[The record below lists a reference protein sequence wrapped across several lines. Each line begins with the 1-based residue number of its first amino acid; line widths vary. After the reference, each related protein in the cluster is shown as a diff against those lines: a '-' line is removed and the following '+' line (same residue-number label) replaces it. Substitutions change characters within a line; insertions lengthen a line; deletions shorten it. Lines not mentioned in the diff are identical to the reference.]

1 MAARGSAGTQRG
13 RGDAGR
19 GRGEKS
25 TPKTPAKEETD
36 DDNRSWEVTTETT
49 PARRTSEENVEVVA
63 EEGRGRA
70 PGEAERQGLRDP
82 WLEDQGDP
90 WSEDRWWEGSRRGWQ
105 EEWGSRWGSND
116 WWSNDRNKDYSDPPS
131 WAGWAHYRLWRKA
144 VTRWDTSTDIKMHRR
159 ADRIFKSM
167 DWDLQARFEHLSDGD
182 LTDHDYLSRILS
194 VLDVLAG
201 EKQSTEKRR
210 AVRKA
215 LFEGSRRGD
224 ESLSQF
230 ALRREQEFAMA
241 ERYVTIPSDL
251 KAILLEENAALGKQG
266 VMNLRTLTSGTGDF
280 DTVVKALKVLDTEE
294 EGISTKAKGSHF
306 VGHAA
311 SSSDVPQEETLVAEE
326 VESSSMASQD
336 WQEIMQEVEKM
347 DLDEHQ
353 VTEVF
358 VAMEK
363 EKRTWKENKKLK
375 LARRK
380 DRRHFS
386 GGLKKND
393 GRERGDQ
400 RPSVDQMKRISRCG
414 NCGEKGHW
422 AEDCVRPYR
431 SKADRLAQEASARNK
446 VDKSKK
452 VAFVFLGG
460 GEEDSQR
467 NTFVGVEVSEFN
479 GMAIPDYVMEILD
492 KHRVRTQ
499 GPGEELGKSGIFLT
513 IPAGHAIIDPGA
525 GQDLIGAP
533 SYGRLKQQLAQ
544 GGLQPVQIEEKPASA
559 SGVGGK
565 ATTLFQAL
573 IPCILGGAPGV
584 VKVTVVAEDIPHLL
598 SIGLLESAGS
608 VINTQTNQIQFE
620 NIGTEDKMVRL
631 RSGHRVVDV
640 SKWDG
645 QPFPVPQEVQDKYG
659 ISDGAFNLKDGRS
672 HGAYMSGHGSSAGEE
687 DWWNVPG
694 TTLLV
699 KIHQEARK
707 KLYNPMH
714 EKCAE
719 SWHEQLGE
727 RRVTIC
733 QQATGEVSCF
743 ADEWRKKE
751 GVSLEQEW
759 HGITIFTKD
768 HDHGKLCPSLQCFS
782 SSSPRNSCDRD
793 QHSSFC
799 LLHGGA
805 EDSSFMSQCYGRG
818 TEGEEDG
825 SALGGAHEGQREG
838 GELRPPGGL
847 HCRRGQPVWQMATVP
862 SLSNED
868 IIHPTPGQA
877 GEEEE
882 GEAGGGGVRDE
893 GDPEGAGGCP
903 VEVRVPTREEGDS
916 LGINRSEGAAR
927 DADRVKPS
935 ASIWNDFLVGTG
947 IGSGGAGAASSH
959 GDVAAGHDGPG
970 SYVASYASRSGG
982 TDASSAA
989 SREDTSR
996 GSRDGLGQGGRGGTA
1011 SSVSEPDGEESPL
1024 VSDETGS
1031 GDSGAEAARGEM
1043 QNDGI
1048 EGEAQYDVIEGE
1060 EMRREEGSPAGLMQV
1075 KSDNFYKIGQAAG
1088 GLTECE
1094 AFMSFQQ
1101 EHKIAFKAPE
1111 LRKYVDEEDINDD
1124 YEASIPKNVKKAT
1137 LNFLEAAGR
1146 SLPEEPGRKRGFKI
1160 MELFSPPRVTR
1171 ECRRFGC
1178 TTTRVPAYDLDC
1190 GWDFFSAKDRKAFW
1204 QALEEEDPD
1213 LVVMSPECRAF
1224 SQMMNVNWEKM
1235 DPEEARRIQV
1245 QGMAMFQF
1253 CIRVA
1258 DHQLQ
1263 KGKWFLLEQPLTA
1276 SSWRTQA
1283 ARWLERQDGVMKADL
1298 DQCAFNLR
1306 LGPLQQLVRKA
1317 TSFMTN
1323 HLGIY
1328 IEFMGK
1334 RCSGDHEHL
1343 HLEGGNLTRQAQV
1356 WPAPMVQHIL
1366 RGVHKERR
1374 RRNPE
1379 IFAVEPQ
1386 EGTEVEIPKDE
1397 EDEEEAEEDAGQE
1410 EGHNRVRE
1418 EQGISDEQKQ
1428 MVHRLHVNL
1437 GHLPLDRMKI
1447 MLKAANAKEEVMV
1460 YVRDKYSCEVCM
1472 RQRREI
1478 TRRKAA
1484 FPRTFEFN
1492 RILGIDTFF
1501 VKWQGKSLPFL
1512 NMVDHGSNWQVVVL
1526 VRPVAGDHAEP
1537 SGGNPSAEETWLHF
1551 LRHWVRPHGTPD
1563 VVISDGGMEFRGRFE
1578 RGLEQYGVLQ
1588 NVTDQES
1595 PWQNGRVE
1603 RHGLWVKE
1611 RMEMEISSAGSVVSN
1626 VNDLEALVI
1635 ELVSCKNCWF
1645 SRGGY
1650 SPAQL
1655 VYGKNPR
1662 LPAELL
1668 SDAGQTTAGWDEALC
1683 DATEGDTATAEFRRS
1698 HLVREK
1704 ARKLAM
1710 ESSCREKVREAAKP
1724 PLHKHRSWAAGQWV
1738 MIWRTSKTATVR
1750 SRWVG
1755 PGVVI
1760 LQNGHTVYVAV
1771 RSRLWK
1777 CNVDQLRP
1785 ANEMEELGMQVVQSR
1800 QYQDLL
1806 QQMQQQRQ
1814 GAVDVEREGPPPPD
1828 AWRRPVHRTEG
1839 APALSLPNPGL
1850 PPEEAGE
1857 RERRR
1862 EDVGREHH
1870 ILRERPDPVP
1880 QPPLVMGPR
1889 GLPLMP
1895 REEVRRGSHSTVS
1908 EPASEPR
1915 GQGEDTEAK
1924 RRRILP
1930 PLPEAQD
1937 EGRERESAA
1946 TSTTQPPPTGPQQ
1959 LVRSR
1964 AQEIEE
1970 RLEEERARREEA
1982 RVGRRRSRSPLPFT
1996 MRREREEIEA
2006 ECEETSVPDSG
2017 AGTNLI
2023 GYVSGT
2029 REERQSFKEACR
2041 RRNHHESD
2049 EDLVDGE
2056 GTYWAALSTTSGN
2069 WAVTEAP
2076 RNGEISWSQMTPE
2089 EVVKFKESD
2098 LAEWRSLEN
2107 EFKAVK
2113 VWKGKQAEELRR
2125 IYKNRI
2131 MTARV
2136 VRRKKPMPGLHQF
2149 KPKSRFC
2156 VHGHRDPDG
2165 GSFKTFA
2172 PTPSAEAF
2180 HMVCQTITNARMH
2193 LLFADVKAAFAQS
2206 NPLKRPQGRLFVTP
2220 CDGTPLEAQDL
2231 IELIAPVYGLDDAP
2245 IRWYETVCQLLR
2257 QLGYQKSLL
2266 DPCVFILHEDGG
2278 LKSLILLEV
2287 DDFCIASIDKKTED
2301 WIKKELQAKFQF
2313 GKWEVGEADF
2323 IGRHVKKVDGEIRFD
2338 QEKYIIE
2345 KIQPI
2350 HLNRGR
2356 RGRKEESLEDDE
2368 FKEYRSA
2375 LYKVS
2380 WVAHQTRPE
2389 VAGAVAILAS
2399 RLHKATIQDAITL
2412 NKAIG
2417 HLRSSSKQ
2425 ELRIRPFDP
2434 EKMTFIGVSDAGGV
2448 DGEVRGNGEDG
2459 LIEDPV
2465 QGAWL
2470 ILASDAMPCH
2480 DKKIKVSIL
2489 SWRSSKLKRR
2499 VTSTMSGETLSLSL
2513 CLGELEWMQIFYRD
2527 LMFHDVEV
2535 TNWSRSISPFI
2546 AMLPEKCTLR
2556 GRQEQGSVTD
2566 AKSLYDA
2573 IYKRC
2578 PTSRQDRRNAL
2589 ELAVV
2594 IDVVEKTG
2602 SQIRWTPHQRMPV
2615 DMLTKADVTASN
2627 GALLHLIRGAS
2638 LKIDREDEEMLRRQ
2652 RSKAARSRTRKA
2664 TDELLEEEA
2673 EECEFIEIL
2682 NQILWST

>member
-1 MAARGSAGTQRG
+1 
-13 RGDAGR
+13 
-19 GRGEKS
+19 
-25 TPKTPAKEETD
+25 
-36 DDNRSWEVTTETT
+36 
-49 PARRTSEENVEVVA
+49 
-63 EEGRGRA
+63 
-70 PGEAERQGLRDP
+70 
-82 WLEDQGDP
+82 
-90 WSEDRWWEGSRRGWQ
+90 
-105 EEWGSRWGSND
+105 
-116 WWSNDRNKDYSDPPS
+116 
-131 WAGWAHYRLWRKA
+131 
-144 VTRWDTSTDIKMHRR
+144 
-159 ADRIFKSM
+159 
-167 DWDLQARFEHLSDGD
+167 
-182 LTDHDYLSRILS
+182 
-194 VLDVLAG
+194 
-201 EKQSTEKRR
+201 
-210 AVRKA
+210 
-215 LFEGSRRGD
+215 
-224 ESLSQF
+224 
-230 ALRREQEFAMA
+230 
-241 ERYVTIPSDL
+241 
-251 KAILLEENAALGKQG
+251 
-266 VMNLRTLTSGTGDF
+266 
-280 DTVVKALKVLDTEE
+280 
-294 EGISTKAKGSHF
+294 
-306 VGHAA
+306 
-311 SSSDVPQEETLVAEE
+311 
-326 VESSSMASQD
+326 
-336 WQEIMQEVEKM
+336 
-347 DLDEHQ
+347 
-353 VTEVF
+353 
-358 VAMEK
+358 
-363 EKRTWKENKKLK
+363 
-375 LARRK
+375 
-380 DRRHFS
+380 
-386 GGLKKND
+386 
-393 GRERGDQ
+393 
-400 RPSVDQMKRISRCG
+400 
-414 NCGEKGHW
+414 
-422 AEDCVRPYR
+422 
-431 SKADRLAQEASARNK
+431 
-446 VDKSKK
+446 
-452 VAFVFLGG
+452 
-460 GEEDSQR
+460 
-467 NTFVGVEVSEFN
+467 
-479 GMAIPDYVMEILD
+479 
-492 KHRVRTQ
+492 
-499 GPGEELGKSGIFLT
+499 
-513 IPAGHAIIDPGA
+513 
-525 GQDLIGAP
+525 
-533 SYGRLKQQLAQ
+533 
-544 GGLQPVQIEEKPASA
+544 
-559 SGVGGK
+559 
-565 ATTLFQAL
+565 
-573 IPCILGGAPGV
+573 
-584 VKVTVVAEDIPHLL
+584 
-598 SIGLLESAGS
+598 
-608 VINTQTNQIQFE
+608 
-620 NIGTEDKMVRL
+620 
-631 RSGHRVVDV
+631 
-640 SKWDG
+640 
-645 QPFPVPQEVQDKYG
+645 
-659 ISDGAFNLKDGRS
+659 
-672 HGAYMSGHGSSAGEE
+672 
-687 DWWNVPG
+687 
-694 TTLLV
+694 
-699 KIHQEARK
+699 
-707 KLYNPMH
+707 MH
-714 EKCAE
+714 ETCAE
-719 SWHEQLGE
+719 SWHEHLGE

-733 QQATGEVSCF
+733 QQAAGEVSCF

-759 HGITIFTKD
+759 HGITIFTKN
-768 HDHGKLCPSLQCFS
+768 HDHGELCPSLQCFA
-782 SSSPRNSCDRD
+782 SSSPRNSRDCD

-805 EDSSFMSQCYGRG
+805 EDSTFMSQCFGG
-818 TEGEEDG
+818 GAEGEEDA

-838 GELRPPGGL
+838 GELRASSSL
-847 HCRRGQPVWQMATVP
+847 HCRRGQSVRQVAAMS
-862 SLSNED
+862 SLPNED
-868 IIHPTPGQA
+868 ILHPPSGQA

-882 GEAGGGGVRDE
+882 RETGCGGVRNE
-893 GDPEGAGGCP
+893 GSPKGVGGLSF
-903 VEVRVPTREEGDS
+903 EVRVPGSPREEGGS
-916 LGINRSEGAAR
+916 LVIHRPEDVTG
-927 DADRVKPS
+927 DADRVEPS
-935 ASIWNDFLVGTG
+935 ASIWNDFPVGTG
-947 IGSGGAGAASSH
+947 TGPSGARTTSPH
-959 GDVAAGHDGPG
+959 GDVAAGNDGAR
-970 SYVASYASRSGG
+970 SDVASDADGSGR
-982 TDASSAA
+982 TDTGSAA
-989 SREDTSR
+989 SREDS
-996 GSRDGLGQGGRGGTA
+996 SRDSRNGLGQGGRGGV

-1024 VSDETGS
+1024 VSEEAGS
-1031 GDSGAEAARGEM
+1031 GDSEVGAARGEM
-1043 QNDGI
+1043 QNDDI
-1048 EGEAQYDVIEGE
+1048 EGEIQHEAVEGE
-1060 EMRREEGSPAGLMQV
+1060 EIRREDGGPAGFMQV
-1075 KSDNFYKIGQAAG
+1075 KSGDFYKIGRAAG
-1088 GLTECE
+1088 TLTQCD
-1094 AFMSFQQ
+1094 AFLSFEG

-1111 LRKYVDEEDINDD
+1111 LKRYMDEEDINDD
-1124 YEASIPKNVKKAT
+1124 YEAPIPKNVKKAT
-1137 LNFLEAAGR
+1137 LNFLEAAER
-1146 SLPEEPGRKRGFKI
+1146 SLPEEPGKKRGFKI

-1171 ECRRFGC
+1171 ECKRFGC

-1190 GWDFFSAKDRKAFW
+1190 GWDFFLAKDRKAFW

-1263 KGKWFLLEQPLTA
+1263 KGKWFLLEQPFTA

-1283 ARWLERQDGVMKADL
+1283 ARWLERQEGVMKADF

-1306 LGPLQQLVRKA
+1306 LGPLLQLVKKA

-1334 RCSGDHEHL
+1334 KCSGDHEHL

-1366 RGVHKERR
+1366 RGVYKEGRR
-1374 RRNPE
+1374 RHPETFAVNPE
-1379 IFAVEPQ
+1379 DVE
-1386 EGTEVEIPKDE
+1386 EEIPNE
-1397 EDEEEAEEDAGQE
+1397 EDEEEAEEDAG
-1410 EGHNRVRE
+1410 NRVRE

-1437 GHLPLDRMKI
+1437 GHLPLDRMKM

-1460 YVRDKYSCEVCM
+1460 YVRDKYSCGVCM

-1526 VRPVAGDHAEP
+1526 VRPVTGDHAEP

-1588 NVTDQES
+1588 SVTDQES

-1626 VNDLEALVI
+1626 VNELEALVI

-1698 HLVREK
+1698 HRVREK

-1710 ESSCREKVREAAKP
+1710 ESTCREKVREAAKP

-1755 PGVVI
+1755 PGVVV

-1806 QQMQQQRQ
+1806 QQMQQQRL

-1828 AWRRPVHRTEG
+1828 AWRRLVHRTED
-1839 APALSLPNPGL
+1839 AATLSLPNPGL
-1850 PPEEAGE
+1850 PTEEAGE
-1857 RERRR
+1857 RQRRR
-1862 EDVGREHH
+1862 EDMEREHQV
-1870 ILRERPDPVP
+1870 LRELPDPSP

-1915 GQGEDTEAK
+1915 GQGEDMEAK

-1930 PLPEAQD
+1930 PLPETRD
-1937 EGRERESAA
+1937 EGREGEDAA
-1946 TSTTQPPPTGPQQ
+1946 ASTTQPPPTGPHQ

-1964 AQEIEE
+1964 ARDIGE
-1970 RLEEERARREEA
+1970 RLEEERARREEE
-1982 RVGRRRSRSPLPFT
+1982 RVGRRRSRSPLPVT
-1996 MRREREEIEA
+1996 VRREREEAEA
-2006 ECEETSVPDSG
+2006 EGEEATGPDG
-2017 AGTNLI
+2017 EAGLDFT
-2023 GYVSGT
+2023 GYVSGAK
-2029 REERQSFKEACR
+2029 EEREGFKEACR
-2041 RRNHHESD
+2041 RRNHYESD

-2089 EVVKFKESD
+2089 EVIKFKESD
-2098 LAEWRSLEN
+2098 LAEWRSLE
-2107 EFKAVK
+2107 K

-2125 IYKNRI
+2125 IYKDRI

-2156 VHGHRDPDG
+2156 VHGRDPDG

-2180 HMVCQTITNARMH
+2180 HMVCQTIANGKMH

-2206 NPLKRPQGRLFVTP
+2206 NPLKRPQGRLFATP
-2220 CDGTPLEAQDL
+2220 CDGTPLEPQDL

-2245 IRWYETVCQLLR
+2245 IRWYETVCQVLR

-2266 DPCVFILHEDGG
+2266 DPCVFILHEEGS

-2287 DDFCIASIDKKTED
+2287 DDFCIASTDKKTED
-2301 WIKKELQAKFQF
+2301 WIKKELQDRFQF

-2356 RGRKEESLEDDE
+2356 RGKKEEPLEDDE

-2399 RLHKATIQDAITL
+2399 RLHRATIQDAITL

-2470 ILASDAMPCH
+2470 ILASDAMPSH

-2546 AMLPEKCTLR
+2546 AMLPERCTLR

-2652 RSKAARSRTRKA
+2652 RSKAARSRSRKA
-2664 TDELLEEEA
+2664 TNELLEEEA